1 MNVSF
6 PTDADGFL
14 SQQCPSCRQRFKVLF
29 GQGSP
34 EPISHCPYCGHNGQ
48 ECWLTQ
54 EQNDYV
60 TMVVTNKVIAPEL
73 KKFEREIK
81 SASKGFL
88 TVNMESD
95 LPGISQPP
103 VETNEDLDILYF
115 PCCKETIKINRQQY
129 HFCIICGVEIGMIVS
144 DAKKVYLSHKSADK
158 PIVVDYKGTLELL
171 GFEPWL
177 DEDAMPAGTTL
188 ERGLIQGMKD
198 SCGAVFFITP
208 SFEDEGYL
216 KTEVDYAIQEK
227 RRKGDKFAI
236 ITLLFECE
244 EDGRASVPDLL
255 RPYVWKQPRTQL
267 EALREIV
274 RALPVVVG
282 KADWREETEGVAKTQ
297 SVNSTAPELSNE
309 AKSILIEAAFGNGV
323 VMHIRTLG
331 GEGIQANSKGMI
343 PNSDP
348 RTVALWRGGLEDL
361 QHRNYIRDCGH
372 KGELFEVTREGYE
385 EADRLNGQ

>member
-1 MNVSF
+1 
-6 PTDADGFL
+6 
-14 SQQCPSCRQRFKVLF
+14 
-29 GQGSP
+29 
-34 EPISHCPYCGHNGQ
+34 
-48 ECWLTQ
+48 
-54 EQNDYV
+54 
-60 TMVVTNKVIAPEL
+60 MVVTNEVIAPEL

-81 SASKGFL
+81 GASKGFL

-95 LPGISQPP
+95 LPDTSQPP

-115 PCCKETIKINRQQY
+115 PCCKETIKINRQQF
-129 HFCIICGVEIGMIVS
+129 HFCMICGMEIDMTVS

-158 PIVVDYKGTLELL
+158 PIVVDYKDTLELL

-188 ERGLIQGMKD
+188 ERGLMQGMKD

-244 EDGRASVPDLL
+244 AEGRANVPDLL
-255 RPYVWKQPRTQL
+255 RPYVWKKPKTQL

-282 KADWREETEGVAKTQ
+282 KADWREEIESVAKTPE
-297 SVNSTAPELSNE
+297 VNSTVPELSNE
-309 AKSILIEAAFGNGV
+309 AKMILIEAVSGDGV
-323 VMHIRTLG
+323 IMYVRTFG
-331 GEGIQANSKGMI
+331 GEAIQANGKGMI
-343 PNSDP
+343 PNGDP
-348 RTVALWRGGLEDL
+348 RTVALWMGGLKDL
-361 QHRNYIRDCGH
+361 QRRNYIQDRGH
-372 KGELFEVTREGYE
+372 KGEVFDVTREGYE
-385 EADRLNGQ
+385 AADRLNG

>member
-1 MNVSF
+1 
-6 PTDADGFL
+6 
-14 SQQCPSCRQRFKVLF
+14 
-29 GQGSP
+29 
-34 EPISHCPYCGHNGQ
+34 
-48 ECWLTQ
+48 
-54 EQNDYV
+54 
-60 TMVVTNKVIAPEL
+60 MVVTNKVIAPEL